1 MKRRKKDYKRSRRRK
16 KRSRRRRSRRRRTR
30 KRRRKEGER
39 GRGGT
44 GQEEKGS
51 CLNEAGWAG
60 TTFLYTEPQVDE
72 HIISVFRVHYK

>member
-16 KRSRRRRSRRRRTR
+16 KRRRRRTR

>member
-1 MKRRKKDYKRSRRRK
+1 MRKRRKK
-16 KRSRRRRSRRRRTR
+16 
-30 KRRRKEGER
+30 EGEI

-44 GQEEKGS
+44 EQEGKGS

-72 HIISVFRVHYK
+72 HIISVLRVHYK